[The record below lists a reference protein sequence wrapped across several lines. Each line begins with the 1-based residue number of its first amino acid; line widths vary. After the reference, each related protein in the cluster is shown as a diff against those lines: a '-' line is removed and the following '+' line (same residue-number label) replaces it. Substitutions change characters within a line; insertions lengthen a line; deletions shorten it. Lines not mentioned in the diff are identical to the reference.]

1 MPPCVLCGTA
11 PGATSIAVPRIRTSV
26 LATLVESGHR
36 VMKVDLVVTPRWVQ
50 LTAYRWRLIAD
61 S

>member
-1 MPPCVLCGTA
+1 
-11 PGATSIAVPRIRTSV
+11 
-26 LATLVESGHR
+26 
-36 VMKVDLVVTPRWVQ
+36 MKVDLVVTPRWVQ